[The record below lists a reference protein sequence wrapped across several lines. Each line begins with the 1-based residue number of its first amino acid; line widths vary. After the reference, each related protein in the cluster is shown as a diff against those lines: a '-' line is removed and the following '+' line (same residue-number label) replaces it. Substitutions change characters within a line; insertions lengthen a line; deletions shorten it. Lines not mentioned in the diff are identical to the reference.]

1 MFFRLHLYTCYIKFF
16 FSKSFSH
23 LLACFRRANSTS
35 SFWVTDFA
43 VEKMKW
49 TSFWMPNTSWIPI
62 RAWLWPTPILF
73 QSKLRW
79 APPGVS
85 TVFFEALVGSPYPLS
100 FYCPYPSFCYS
111 LTTSN
116 SDLRLTI
123 MLMDT
128 TVWPSRAWSEGS
140 LCLKHI
146 FMFGSYLSIT
156 LRCAEHRWGGLCH
169 AIGVLRK

>member
-16 FSKSFSH
+16 FKVIFPFVG
-23 LLACFRRANSTS
+23 LLSEGQLDFKFLSDRFRRGKDEVNKLLDAKHKLNTYS
-35 SFWVTDFA
+35 SLVMAHPDIVSIQAEMGTTGCLNCVFW
-43 VEKMKW
+43 
-49 TSFWMPNTSWIPI
+49 SF
-62 RAWLWPTPILF
+62 
-73 QSKLRW
+73 
-79 APPGVS
+79 
-85 TVFFEALVGSPYPLS
+85 GSPYPLS